1 MKQDSTKLS
10 LTFLKATAYSD
21 WFSETCGVW
30 NRWQQSKL
38 EKLPHLCN
46 DKYLSA
52 VTHGQPTWRTR
63 GVLHQHGAVLC
74 QLQLHS
80 STVTGVPH
88 HATDITWHSERANYE
103 LQTLSWEPVGIYLFL
118 RGSLGLCNWETG
130 VVVGRLFHI
139 SLLDRPADKSHRAAG
154 SLMSLSA
161 PRMAFRQLPCSNS
174 VWLPLIA

>member
-10 LTFLKATAYSD
+10 LTFLKATAYGD

-38 EKLPHLCN
+38 EQLPHLC
-46 DKYLSA
+46 DDQYHQWLMGS
-52 VTHGQPTWRTR
+52 QPDALGVCSISTR
-63 GVLHQHGAVLC
+63 RCCA
-74 QLQLHS
+74 S
-80 STVTGVPH
+80 SSCTAARSQGVPH
-88 HATDITWHSERANYE
+88 HTTDITWHSERANYE